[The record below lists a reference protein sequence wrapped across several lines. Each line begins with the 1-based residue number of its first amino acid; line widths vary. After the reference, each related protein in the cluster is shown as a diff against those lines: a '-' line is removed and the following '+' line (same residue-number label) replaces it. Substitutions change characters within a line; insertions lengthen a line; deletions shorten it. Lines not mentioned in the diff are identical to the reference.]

1 VDGSEWLTHR
11 LRVKILYFQVLVPA
25 TLGIPALAM
34 VGDRGDQIELRRS

>member
-11 LRVKILYFQVLVPA
+11 RLVKSLYFQVLVA
-25 TLGIPALAM
+25 DALGIPALAM